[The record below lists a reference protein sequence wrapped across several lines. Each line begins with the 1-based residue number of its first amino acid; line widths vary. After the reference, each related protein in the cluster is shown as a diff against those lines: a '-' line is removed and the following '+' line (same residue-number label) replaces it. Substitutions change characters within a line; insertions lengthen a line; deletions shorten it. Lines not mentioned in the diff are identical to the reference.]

1 MSIFLLGAGHAKA
14 LTLYGAF
21 RAPNELGKKRGL
33 EIGGLERAKRKNFTE
48 KKLKEFNDQTL
59 SSRNKV
65 FKGETIR

>member
-1 MSIFLLGAGHAKA
+1 MRPLELQMNLAKK
-14 LTLYGAF
+14 G
-21 RAPNELGKKRGL
+21 GL

>member
-1 MSIFLLGAGHAKA
+1 MGPLELQMNLAKK
-14 LTLYGAF
+14 G
-21 RAPNELGKKRGL
+21 GL

-65 FKGETIR
+65 FKGETTR